1 MIPYCATIRGACK
14 RFLRGNAPFSRESCS
29 RRASSL
35 RNPERRAMMSATFF
49 FQTMSENQPETAAR
63 QKPVV
68 LTGMQP
74 TGRLHLGNYL
84 GAAHNWKKMQDDFVC
99 YFMIANQHAITVPTV
114 PADLRRNT
122 YSCLAQYMACG
133 LDPAKSA
140 LFAQS
145 QVIGHTEL
153 AWVLSCLCPLG
164 QLERMTQFKDKAK
177 KQISVGAG
185 LLYYPA
191 LMAADILLYNAHV
204 VPVGEDQKQ
213 HLEITRDLAEKFN
226 ATYSPTFNVP
236 EPFIGEAG
244 ARIMSLQT
252 PTAKMSKSDPN
263 QAGTV
268 YIIDSNDAIRKKI
281 MSAVTDS
288 EGSIRRDPENKP
300 GVTNLISIYAAAAG
314 TTPEAV
320 EDAFAGKGYGEFKKA
335 VADAVVALLSP
346 IRERYEELVSQ
357 KDHLDAVLKAGAETA
372 QRTANRTLAKVYRK
386 VGFVS

>member
-1 MIPYCATIRGACK
+1 
-14 RFLRGNAPFSRESCS
+14 
-29 RRASSL
+29 
-35 RNPERRAMMSATFF
+35 
-49 FQTMSENQPETAAR
+49 MSENQPSSPQTP
-63 QKPVV
+63 KKIV

-84 GAAHNWKKMQDDFVC
+84 GAALNWKKMQDDFAC
-99 YFMIANQHAITVPTV
+99 FFMIANQHAITVPTV
-114 PADLRRNT
+114 PATLRQNT

-133 LDPAKSA
+133 LDPAKSSI
-140 LFAQS
+140 FAQS

-153 AWVLSCLCPLG
+153 AWILGCLCPLG

-226 ATYSPTFNVP
+226 STYSPTFNVP
-236 EPFIGEAG
+236 EPFIGTAG
-244 ARIMSLQT
+244 ARVMSLQN
-252 PTAKMSKSDPN
+252 PTSKMSKSDPN

-268 YIIDSNDAIRKKI
+268 YIVDTDDVIRKKI

-288 EGSIRRDPENKP
+288 EGSIRCDETNKP
-300 GVTNLISIYAAAAG
+300 GITNLISIYAAVTG
-314 TTPEAV
+314 TAPESV
-320 EDAFAGKGYGEFKKA
+320 EAEFAGKGYGVFKKS
-335 VADAVVALLSP
+335 VAEAVVAMLSP
-346 IRERYEELVSQ
+346 IRSRYEELISQ
-357 KDHLDAVLKAGAETA
+357 KDYLDEVLKAGASAA
-372 QRTANRTLAKVYRK
+372 QRTANRTLSKVYRK
-386 VGFVS
+386 VGFVA

>member
-1 MIPYCATIRGACK
+1 MFTIGAKVIMSDNNSANTAT
-14 RFLRGNAPFSRESCS
+14 
-29 RRASSL
+29 
-35 RNPERRAMMSATFF
+35 
-49 FQTMSENQPETAAR
+49 
-63 QKPVV
+63 QKQVV
-68 LTGMQP
+68 LTGAQP

-84 GAAHNWKKMQDDFVC
+84 GAALNWKKMQDDYTCF
-99 YFMIANQHAITVPTV
+99 FMIANLHAITVPTV
-114 PADLRRNT
+114 AAELRKNT

-133 LDPAKSA
+133 LDPAKSS

-153 AWVLSCLCPLG
+153 AWILGCLCPLG

-213 HLEITRDLAEKFN
+213 HLEITRDLADKFN

-236 EPFIGEAG
+236 APFIGKAG
-244 ARIMSLQT
+244 ARVMSLQN
-252 PTAKMSKSDPN
+252 PTSKMSKSDPN

-268 YIIDSNDAIRKKI
+268 YIVDTDDVIRKKI

-288 EGSIRRDPENKP
+288 EGSIRADAENKP
-300 GVTNLISIYAAAAG
+300 GVTNLISIYSAVTG
-314 TTPEAV
+314 TSVADIEA
-320 EDAFAGKGYGEFKKA
+320 EFAGKGYGDFKKA
-335 VADAVVALLSP
+335 VADAVVAMLSP
-346 IRERYEELVSQ
+346 IRTRYEELVSQ
-357 KDHLDAVLKAGAETA
+357 KDYLDSVLKAGAEAA
-372 QRTANRTLAKVYRK
+372 QRAANRTLSKVYRK
-386 VGFVS
+386 VGFLQ